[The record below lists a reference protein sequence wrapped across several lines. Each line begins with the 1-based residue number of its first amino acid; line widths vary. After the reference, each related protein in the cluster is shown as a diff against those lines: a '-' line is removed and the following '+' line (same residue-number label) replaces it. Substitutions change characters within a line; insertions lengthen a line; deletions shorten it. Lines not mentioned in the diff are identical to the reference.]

1 LHAALALEQQM
12 KRRTFTAFI
21 AGATAAACPVAARAQ
36 QSAAPV
42 IAFLD
47 SQLAGGFLELLL
59 PAFRQGLKEAGY
71 TEGDNVTFEYRW
83 AKNELDQLA
92 SLATEL
98 ARRRASVIVATGP
111 SAALAAKAAT
121 TTIPILFGVGDD
133 PVKMGLVASLARPG
147 GNLTGVNFLAS
158 ELAAKRLEFL
168 RQMVPAAK
176 HVALLIDPGFAPS
189 ESQVS
194 DALRAGKTMDLNV
207 QLFRAATSQ
216 DINGAFSA
224 LASQQPDAVY
234 VGASPFFASRRV
246 QLVLLAAR
254 IGIPAV
260 YGTRLFTEIG
270 GLMNY
275 GASLT
280 DAYRQIGHY
289 AGRLLKGTKP
299 AELPVLQAAKFELV
313 INAETARMLGLV
325 VPPSLLA
332 IADEVIE

>member
-1 LHAALALEQQM
+1 M
-12 KRRTFTAFI
+12 KRRTFTALI
-21 AGATAAACPVAARAQ
+21 GGGSAAACPFAVRAQ

-47 SQLAGGFLELLL
+47 SQIAGGFLELLL
-59 PAFRQGLKEAGY
+59 PPFRQGLKETGY
-71 TEGDNVTFEYRW
+71 TEGENVTFEYRW

-92 SLATEL
+92 SLAKEL
-98 ARRRASVIVATGP
+98 ARRRVSVIVATGP
-111 SAALAAKAAT
+111 PAALAAKAAT

-133 PVKMGLVASLARPG
+133 PVKMGLVPSLARPG

-158 ELAAKRLEFL
+158 ELAAKRLELL
-168 RQMVPAAK
+168 RQMVPAGK
-176 HVALLIDPGFAPS
+176 NVALLVDPAFPPT
-189 ESQVS
+189 ESQVN
-194 DALRAGKTMDLNV
+194 DALRAGETMGLNM
-207 QLFRAATSQ
+207 QLLKAATSQ
-216 DINGAFSA
+216 DINAAFST
-224 LASQQPDAVY
+224 LASEQPDAVY

-254 IGIPAV
+254 IGIPAI
-260 YGTRLFTEIG
+260 YGTRLFTEVG

-280 DAYRQIGHY
+280 DAYRQVGRY
-289 AGRLLKGTKP
+289 AGRVLKGAKP
-299 AELPVLQAAKFELV
+299 TELPVLQATKFELV